1 MIDWNIRFSE
11 QLKWTYE
18 FRNHIYKIINLETK
32 TNLLEIGCGT
42 GALLKEI
49 GKKFKLELYGID
61 IDKNRLKI
69 SKENLKKEG
78 IKANLQ
84 YMDILNNNFE
94 DERFEVIITHYL
106 FLWIKDLEKCFNEI
120 HRILKKEGIL
130 LILAEPDYGGLI
142 GFPETG
148 LKDALISNLT
158 NSGADA
164 KVGRKLNQFF
174 SQKFDIIEEY
184 CTSIPWVSNNNKDNL
199 LKEMKFFKKILTEQK
214 WDFIQTKN
222 SIELNKYFLFIPVF
236 TYYLRK
242 I

>member
-18 FRNHIYKIINLETK
+18 FRSHIYKIISLETK

-49 GKKFKLELYGID
+49 GKEFNLNLYGID
-61 IDKNRLKI
+61 IDERRLKI
-69 SKENLKKEG
+69 AKDNLNQEN
-78 IKANLQ
+78 IKAKLQ

-130 LILAEPDYGGLI
+130 LILAEPDYGGVI
-142 GFPETG
+142 ESPETG
-148 LKDALISNLT
+148 LKDALISNLKD
-158 NSGADA
+158 NGADPE
-164 KVGRKLNQFF
+164 VGRKMNQCF
-174 SQKFDIIEEY
+174 SQKFEIVERY
-184 CTSIPWVSNNNKDNL
+184 CISVPWISSKNKDNL
-199 LKEMKFFKKILTEQK
+199 LKELKFFEKILTNHN
-214 WDFIQTKN
+214 FKN
-222 SIELNKYFLFIPVF
+222 KKMNVAIKNDKYFLFIPIF
-236 TYYLRK
+236 SYILK
-242 I
+242 K

>member
-18 FRNHIYKIINLETK
+18 FRSHIYKIINLETK

-49 GKKFKLELYGID
+49 GKEFNLNLYGID
-61 IDKNRLKI
+61 IDEHRLKI
-69 SKENLKKEG
+69 AIDNLNQEN
-78 IKANLQ
+78 IRANLQ

-120 HRILKKEGIL
+120 HRILKKDGIL

-142 GFPETG
+142 EFPETG

-199 LKEMKFFKKILTEQK
+199 LKEMQFFKKILTEQK